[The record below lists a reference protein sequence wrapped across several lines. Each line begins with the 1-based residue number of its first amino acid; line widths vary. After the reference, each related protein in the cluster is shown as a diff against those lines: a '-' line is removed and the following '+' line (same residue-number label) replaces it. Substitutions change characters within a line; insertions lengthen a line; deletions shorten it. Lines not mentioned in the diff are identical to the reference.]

1 MIWWLH
7 LISDKLQILTYARHL
22 WSLKSWYFWLAT
34 QTVALVCFKVI
45 HVLCNDDESIISS
58 GTINN
63 MVVNLCL
70 LQARYIMSTCN
81 MIMLATFI
89 FANREHHY
97 HINMN
102 IKLIAC
108 LLVIISH
115 VGIQLLHF
123 EILYRIHV
131 RTRQKYAWMNGSFV
145 NAGWCKTEPS

>member
-1 MIWWLH
+1 MEYIDHDLGVP
-7 LISDKLQILTYARHL
+7 SGFPYKM
-22 WSLKSWYFWLAT
+22 
-34 QTVALVCFKVI
+34 VA
-45 HVLCNDDESIISS
+45 
-58 GTINN
+58 
-63 MVVNLCL
+63 NLCL
-70 LQARYIMSTCN
+70 LHARYIMSTCN

-115 VGIQLLHF
+115 VGIQLLYF

-131 RTRQKYAWMNGSFV
+131 RTRQKYA
-145 NAGWCKTEPS
+145 

>member
-45 HVLCNDDESIISS
+45 HVFGNDDESIFSS
-58 GTINN
+58 GTFNN

-70 LQARYIMSTCN
+70 LQARYIMSTYK

-97 HINMN
+97 HINMH

-108 LLVIISH
+108 LHNYLACWNIIVAFWNPLSYTRTY
-115 VGIQLLHF
+115 
-123 EILYRIHV
+123 EIEVCLNEWIIR
-131 RTRQKYAWMNGSFV
+131 
-145 NAGWCKTEPS
+145 